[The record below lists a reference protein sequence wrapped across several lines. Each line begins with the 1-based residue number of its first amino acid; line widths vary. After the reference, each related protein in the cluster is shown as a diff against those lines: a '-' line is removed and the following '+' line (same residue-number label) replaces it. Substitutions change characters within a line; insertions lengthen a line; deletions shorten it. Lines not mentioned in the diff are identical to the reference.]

1 MLQAITG
8 HITANYITV
17 VEFLRKR
24 KYQKQNP
31 ILEDSTYETKI
42 FRVNRNTTVATSETG
57 YTVYIDCDGLIP
69 NVKTR
74 AATLLK
80 VKALLDKNR
89 PRITGLGSKDI
100 AFVYHFD
107 KRYSFFQYYNQDG
120 LLTHNGPAVEIY
132 SRYALYASLN

>member
-17 VEFLRKR
+17 VGFLHKR
-24 KYQKQNP
+24 KYEKQNP
-31 ILEDSTYETKI
+31 ILEDNTYKTKI

-69 NVKTR
+69 NVKAR
-74 AATLLK
+74 AETLLK

-89 PRITGLGSKDI
+89 PHITGLYGKDI

-107 KRYSFFQYYNQDG
+107 KRYSFFQYYNRDG
-120 LLTHNGPAVEIY
+120 LLMHNGPAVEIY